1 MSGEA
6 PWFKDPALKCD
17 SASIVVL
24 GHENSCTH
32 YDYDEELV
40 KALRPTF
47 EVLMITMTWLSIII
61 DLASFKWRWIANSI
75 IYFEGIFMIAA
86 TTVPTKAFAQ
96 VDSMYLN
103 ALFFKTFFVYYCDD
117 GF

>member
-1 MSGEA
+1 ME
-6 PWFKDPALKCD
+6 
-17 SASIVVL
+17 
-24 GHENSCTH
+24 
-32 YDYDEELV
+32 
-40 KALRPTF
+40 ALRPTF
-47 EVLMITMTWLSIII
+47 EVIMITMTWLSIII
-61 DLASFKWRWIANSI
+61 DLATFKWRWMANSI